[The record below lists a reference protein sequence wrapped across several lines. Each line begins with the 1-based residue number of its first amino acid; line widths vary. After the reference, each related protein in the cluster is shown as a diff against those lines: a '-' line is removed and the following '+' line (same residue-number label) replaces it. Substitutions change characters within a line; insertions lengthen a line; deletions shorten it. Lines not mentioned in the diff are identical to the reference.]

1 MSRNNV
7 TYIDDLPY
15 LEELEKQSMINGVPP
30 NEMKQISKFIR
41 DTGYNPPHE
50 SGMNLNYPPPP
61 SQPLQQQPLQLQP
74 QQQQLPP
81 PPQQQQQENYQIIDA
96 NVYGHPP
103 HIQRALSM
111 SCIDVAEHT
120 ANCIVCSKIYNT
132 DNSLYVIAISVLL
145 LIIVILIKKILDL
158 QKF

>member
-15 LEELEKQSMINGVPP
+15 LEDIERQSLANGVPP

-41 DTGYNPPHE
+41 DTGYNPPQE
-50 SGMNLNYPPPP
+50 SGMNLNHP
-61 SQPLQQQPLQLQP
+61 
-74 QQQQLPP
+74 PP
-81 PPQQQQQENYQIIDA
+81 PPQQFLPPSPQQMPPQQQILPKENYKLIEEEFS
-96 NVYGHPP
+96 HPP
-103 HIQRALSM
+103 HIQRALSL
-111 SCIDVAEHT
+111 SCIDIAEHT

-132 DNSLYVIAISVLL
+132 DNSLYIISISALL

>member
-15 LEELEKQSMINGVPP
+15 LEELEKQSMMNGVPP

-41 DTGYNPPHE
+41 DTGYNPPFE
-50 SGMNLNYPPPP
+50 SGMNLNYPPP
-61 SQPLQQQPLQLQP
+61 QP
-74 QQQQLPP
+74 QQQQQYQQQAPQP
-81 PPQQQQQENYQIIDA
+81 PPQPQQMPSQPTQENYQIIDA
-96 NVYGHPP
+96 NVYGHQP
-103 HIQRALSM
+103 HVQRALSL

-120 ANCIVCSKIYNT
+120 SNCIVCSKIYNT
-132 DNSLYVIAISVLL
+132 DNSLYIISISVLL
-145 LIIVILIKKILDL
+145 LIIVVLIKKILDL

>member
-15 LEELEKQSMINGVPP
+15 LEDIERQSQVNGVPP
-30 NEMKQISKFIR
+30 NELKQISKFIR
-41 DTGYNPPHE
+41 DTGYNPPYE
-50 SGMNLNYPPPP
+50 SGMNLNYQQPAPPQYAPPP
-61 SQPLQQQPLQLQP
+61 QP
-74 QQQQLPP
+74 QQLPP
-81 PPQQQQQENYQIIDA
+81 PKQQMPQENYQIIDENA
-96 NVYGHPP
+96 YGHPP
-103 HIQRALSM
+103 HIQRALSL
-111 SCIDVAEHT
+111 SCIDIAEHT

-132 DNSLYVIAISVLL
+132 DNSLYIISISVLL

>member
-1 MSRNNV
+1 MNRNNV

-15 LEELEKQSMINGVPP
+15 LEEIERQSAVNGVPP

-41 DTGYNPPHE
+41 ETGYNPPQE
-50 SGMNLNYPPPP
+50 SGMSLNYP
-61 SQPLQQQPLQLQP
+61 S
-74 QQQQLPP
+74 PP
-81 PPQQQQQENYQIIDA
+81 PPQQQRQQPSPPPQQPLSPPPNYQMIEEVA
-96 NVYGHPP
+96 QQHPP
-103 HIQRALSM
+103 HVQRALSL

-120 ANCIVCSKIYNT
+120 ANCVVCSRIYNT
-132 DNSLYVIAISVLL
+132 DNSLYIISISALL